1 MQALSRIFLDNIP
14 NVQSSWVTQGPA
26 MGQVALKFGANDFGS
41 LMMEENVVS
50 SAGTSFRLDVKEMRR
65 LIQEAGY
72 EPRQRNNEYELV
84 EIAAPELVA

>member
-1 MQALSRIFLDNIP
+1 
-14 NVQSSWVTQGPA
+14 
-26 MGQVALKFGANDFGS
+26 

-50 SAGTSFRLDVKEMRR
+50 SAGTSFRLDVEEMRR

-84 EIAAPELVA
+84 DADIEKAALTA

>member
-1 MQALSRIFLDNIP
+1 
-14 NVQSSWVTQGPA
+14 
-26 MGQVALKFGANDFGS
+26 
-41 LMMEENVVS
+41 
-50 SAGTSFRLDVKEMRR
+50 